1 MDGTKTR
8 TSGGKTL
15 SSGGT
20 APLKP
25 KPGLSGPP
33 VRPPKIKCATV
44 AAELALGLD
53 GRDARPH
60 TNRIILTRTPS
71 FMVIAAMNR
80 CATQNQVQHRAGQK
94 KQIPPLRWG
103 CARMGRS
110 AG

>member
-1 MDGTKTR
+1 VNYLKSGVEEPRNGT
-8 TSGGKTL
+8 S
-15 SSGGT
+15 
-20 APLKP
+20 
-25 KPGLSGPP
+25 
-33 VRPPKIKCATV
+33 
-44 AAELALGLD
+44 ALGLD

-71 FMVIAAMNR
+71 FTVIAAMNR
-80 CATQNQVQHRAGQK
+80 CATQNQVQHRAGHR